1 MWSIQSSIFYLL
13 WPTFFKN
20 RGTGF
25 CARFYCSECPKSPYF
40 SMVLRDSKYQVLLR
54 YARMCNRFEITR
66 NQFVGNHTWVRI
78 PPAAPRRSKL
88 CIACSD
94 LFYKSD
100 CAHAAAPP
108 FQTAN
113 ACAGLRFD
121 ETGTLVWAHL
131 FRRHNAHRSKLC
143 IACSDLFYKSER
155 TYGELSICS
164 PALQP
169 KILVDN
175 FFGI

>member
-1 MWSIQSSIFYLL
+1 M
-13 WPTFFKN
+13 
-20 RGTGF
+20 R
-25 CARFYCSECPKSPYF
+25 PKSVAAQGF
-40 SMVLRDSKYQVLLR
+40 SPFPKLPPPTTVDTKVPSANK
-54 YARMCNRFEITR
+54 TR

-131 FRRHNAHRSKLC
+131 FRRHNARRSKLY

-155 TYGELSICS
+155 TYVELSICS